1 MGKSCERR
9 AHVARPQERFAHPT
23 ALQHCRRMRCSG
35 GSLSAAIFGP
45 ADWGSQSGRG
55 DVSTFRKAQKHI
67 RATPKQSSKSSPPNS
82 ATRIT
87 SLLRVVQT
95 FQPATQA
102 QRLGLC
108 PNQDWPRHRPDK
120 LANTRQ
126 NLAWLS
132 LPHKVWASRNTHF
145 TSIRAMQRFDRCRS
159 EADIDQ
165 VAFTENELSVSALAN
180 GAKPISASPSSAI
193 RAWRSRGC
201 PATPIYTPCLGAG

>member
-1 MGKSCERR
+1 M
-9 AHVARPQERFAHPT
+9 
-23 ALQHCRRMRCSG
+23 CSAMP
-35 GSLSAAIFGP
+35 SVAIFGL

-55 DVSTFRKAQKHI
+55 NVSTFRKAQKYI
-67 RATPKQSSKSSPPNS
+67 RAPPKQSSKSSPPNS

-126 NLAWLS
+126 NLALLS
-132 LPHKVWASRNTHF
+132 LPHKVWASRNTQKY
-145 TSIRAMQRFDRCRS
+145 TARS
-159 EADIDQ
+159 VLLAGDACADQ
-165 VAFTENELSVSALAN
+165 
-180 GAKPISASPSSAI
+180 ASL
-193 RAWRSRGC
+193 
-201 PATPIYTPCLGAG
+201 PA

>member
-1 MGKSCERR
+1 MS
-9 AHVARPQERFAHPT
+9 
-23 ALQHCRRMRCSG
+23 ALGANRTHLSP
-35 GSLSAAIFGP
+35 LSAAIFGL
-45 ADWGSQSGRG
+45 ADRGSQSGRG
-55 DVSTFRKAQKHI
+55 DVSTFRKAQKYI
-67 RATPKQSSKSSPPNS
+67 RATPKQSSKLSPPKS

-95 FQPATQA
+95 FRPTTQA

-145 TSIRAMQRFDRCRS
+145 TSNSRQCSTSI
-159 EADIDQ
+159 
-165 VAFTENELSVSALAN
+165 AF
-180 GAKPISASPSSAI
+180 GAK
-193 RAWRSRGC
+193 RN
-201 PATPIYTPCLGAG
+201 